1 MRGEPLMEA
10 FLLLV
15 LRGQCPHAHTFMSSA
30 EAYAAA
36 GTVMQEALRGTDHP
50 DAAAVQTLLEQA
62 DAQGALR
69 MWRECGLGVRG
80 AVDLWVVPQP
90 LPQGALRTANTRR
103 AFITLAQEPV
113 GATRTL
119 RWALDAGSGV
129 HFLVISEAGQHQELA
144 LTSLPPGTATDLA
157 ALRGSRVQDGN
168 YATVERTLT
177 EFSLAA
183 EQGASLTYIQPEG
196 AACHLN

>member
-1 MRGEPLMEA
+1 MEA

-15 LRGQCPHAHTFMSSA
+15 LRGQCPHAHVFMSSA

-36 GTVMQEALRGTDHP
+36 GNVMRGALRNHTHP
-50 DAAAVQTLLEQA
+50 DAAAVQALLEQA

-69 MWRECGLGVRG
+69 MWRECGLGTQG
-80 AVDLWVVPQP
+80 AVDLWVLPQP
-90 LPQGALRTANTRR
+90 LAPGALRTANTGR
-103 AFITLAQEPV
+103 AFITLAHEPV
-113 GATRTL
+113 GAARTL
-119 RWALDAGSGV
+119 RWALDAGSGA

-177 EFSLAA
+177 EFSFAA
-183 EQGASLTYIQPEG
+183 EQGASLTYLPPEG